1 MYLRHIRD
9 DNQPSMNPYSTRHH
23 CNTPVS
29 RLLVAATLALTCAL
43 PAHAS
48 DKKAPPAKPAA
59 EYPANDAH
67 PNEHVTIAIDPCDN
81 QKDCDFFR
89 LPYVAH
95 SLIPVRVIITN
106 DGDTPIS
113 LEDAR
118 MQFISAD
125 EDKIPAADLD
135 EINRRLFTYKSTQ
148 GTKIPIVPITIHHDP
163 IDKKITQDDNDFGFQ
178 GTTVNAHS
186 TLAGYLFYDIKS
198 LDLDHPLK
206 GAQIYIKMIH
216 TLDKKHELFAF
227 TIPFDKWLAAQP
239 KPEKPNNKE
248 QK

>member
-1 MYLRHIRD
+1 
-9 DNQPSMNPYSTRHH
+9 MNPYSSRPH

-43 PAHAS
+43 PARAG

-59 EYPANDAH
+59 EYPANDSH

-106 DGDTPIS
+106 DGDTAIS

-118 MQFISAD
+118 MQFISAN
-125 EDKIPAADLD
+125 EDKIPAADL
-135 EINRRLFTYKSTQ
+135 EELNRRLFTYKSTQ

-206 GAQIYIKMIH
+206 GAQIYVKMIH
-216 TLDKKHELFAF
+216 TADKKHELFAF

-239 KPEKPNNKE
+239 KPEKPNNNQ